1 MNPIVAPELMDIIIE
16 YAAAITAGKI
26 KPKPS
31 IGSKSG
37 ALEFCENFY
46 AQFFQNKLGKEIKRF
61 DAAAKRD
68 AIGLRLDAKQKGSP
82 AVVIQL
88 ITWFEKL
95 CDIYPTVLA
104 LGYGTGSK
112 TAFDEFHNV
121 YLVTLLE
128 RIVKWSEHDQL
139 QPLQQRSREALTALK
154 AALTL
159 LPS

>member
-1 MNPIVAPELMDIIIE
+1 M
-16 YAAAITAGKI
+16 
-26 KPKPS
+26 
-31 IGSKSG
+31 
-37 ALEFCENFY
+37 
-46 AQFFQNKLGKEIKRF
+46 
-61 DAAAKRD
+61 
-68 AIGLRLDAKQKGSP
+68 RLDAKQKGSH

-128 RIVKWSEHDQL
+128 RIVNWSEHEQL
-139 QPLQQRSREALTALK
+139 LPLQQRSREALTALK